1 MLNKLDKTIKFN
13 ELLNMQLQE
22 NLDKLR
28 TQMIYEQK
36 YKE

>member
-22 NLDKLR
+22 NLDNLR